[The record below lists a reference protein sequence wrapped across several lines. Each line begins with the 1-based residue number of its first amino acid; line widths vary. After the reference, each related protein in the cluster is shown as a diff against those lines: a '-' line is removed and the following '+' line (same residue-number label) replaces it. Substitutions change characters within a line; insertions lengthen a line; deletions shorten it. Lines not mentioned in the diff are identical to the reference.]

1 MWVKLGER
9 LAGMPPRSARGID
22 MGADAA
28 YFRRRSREER
38 EAALKAA
45 HPKAREAHL
54 ELAEAYEHRATAFAA
69 EERRVVTLPI
79 VAA

>member
-1 MWVKLGER
+1 MWVALGER
-9 LAGMPPRSARGID
+9 LDGMPPFSARGID

-54 ELAEAYEHRATAFAA
+54 ELADAYEYRASAFAA
-69 EERRVVTLPI
+69 EEQRIAALPI
-79 VAA
+79 IAA